1 MSVKTARGRGGGRG
15 SYVISRKIELET
27 AMIISKIK
35 QSKAMFI
42 FPFIWRLESKKMPA
56 FPGVRVFGPLFTNE
70 ICLWH
75 HRLCLAGD
83 SIFLCT
89 ALEWSYVCVCAFEL
103 ISCGHT
109 WVCTCVPL
117 VTSFCVFP
125 QTGSHTGLKVTKQ
138 VRLSG
143 LWTPGIQNISTFP
156 PLELH
161 VHINIFGVLFSLPLF
176 V

>member
-1 MSVKTARGRGGGRG
+1 MSVKTARGRGWGRG

-35 QSKAMFI
+35 QSKRHVHISFHKKTRKQKDARI
-42 FPFIWRLESKKMPA
+42 SRSKS
-56 FPGVRVFGPLFTNE
+56 FGPLFTNE

-75 HRLCLAGD
+75 HRLYLAGD
-83 SIFLCT
+83 SIFLCI

-117 VTSFCVFP
+117 VTSLRVFP
-125 QTGSHTGLKVTKQ
+125 QTGSLTGLKVTKQ

-156 PLELH
+156 PLGLQ
-161 VHINIFGVLFSLPLF
+161 VHINIYGVLLSLPLF